1 MLPEV
6 LSNFACSLRPQEE
19 KYTFS
24 AIFELDAKAKVIN
37 QWFGR
42 TVIFSDQ
49 RFAYEEAQYIIETKD
64 NTIPIETSITGSSYV
79 GADEIFEATLKM
91 DELSKILRRNRMN
104 EGAIS
109 FDKVEVKFNLDQ
121 EGEPEGVY
129 FKIAKDANHLIE
141 EFMLLANRKVA
152 EYIGK
157 QKKTFIYRIHE

>member
-24 AIFELDAKAKVIN
+24 AIFEINEKAQVVN

-49 RFAYEEAQYIIETKD
+49 RFAYEEAQYIIETKN
-64 NTIPIETSITGSSYV
+64 NTIPAETSITGSSYV
-79 GADEIFEATLKM
+79 VSDEIVTATLKM
-91 DELSKILRRNRMN
+91 QDLAQVLRRERMN
-104 EGAIS
+104 NGAIS
-109 FDKVEVKFNLDQ
+109 FDKVEVKFNLDN

-129 FKIAKDANHLIE
+129 FKISKDANHLIE
-141 EFMLLANRKVA
+141 EFMLFS
-152 EYIGK
+152 
-157 QKKTFIYRIHE
+157 Q